1 VMKISIV
8 ISTCKYRVR
17 LVENLICRFH
27 LDVNECL
34 SNSTCDAD
42 ATCNNT
48 EGSYTCTCDSGYS
61 GDGFSCDGMHR
72 TEIVMIIKFRRA
84 RNQM

>member
-1 VMKISIV
+1 MMKIPLV
-8 ISTCKYRVR
+8 ISACKYRVR
-17 LVENLICRFH
+17 LVKTSYKFH
-27 LDVNECL
+27 IDVNECL

-61 GDGFSCDGMHR
+61 GDGISCDGMHS
-72 TEIVMIIKFRRA
+72 TELTR
-84 RNQM
+84 